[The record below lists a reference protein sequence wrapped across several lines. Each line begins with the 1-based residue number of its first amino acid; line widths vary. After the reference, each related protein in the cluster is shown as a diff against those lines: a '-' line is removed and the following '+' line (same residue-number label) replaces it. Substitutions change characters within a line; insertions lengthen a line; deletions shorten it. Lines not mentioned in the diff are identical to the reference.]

1 MFTEEGGHYS
11 WWDFKT
17 GARARNV
24 GWRIDYF
31 FVNNEMAK
39 NIKRAD
45 ILSEVMGSD
54 HCPILI
60 EFENK

>member
-1 MFTEEGGHYS
+1 MSDGES
-11 WWDFKT
+11 
-17 GARARNV
+17 
-24 GWRIDYF
+24 IIF

-60 EFENK
+60 EF